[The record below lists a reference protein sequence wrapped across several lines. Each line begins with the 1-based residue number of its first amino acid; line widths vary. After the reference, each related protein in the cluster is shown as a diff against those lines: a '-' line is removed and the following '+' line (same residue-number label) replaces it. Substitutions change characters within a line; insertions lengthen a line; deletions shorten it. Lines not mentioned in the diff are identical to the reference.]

1 LHHAGRSDF
10 GDVVFE
16 VDLTEGSE
24 NRRTNF
30 ENGGWNGVTEDKMAL
45 VVEGLW
51 EGLIIDEGVPGFTT
65 CWSRRD
71 N

>member
-1 LHHAGRSDF
+1 LHHAGRGDF

-30 ENGGWNGVTEDKMAL
+30 ENGSWNGVTEDKMAL
-45 VVEGLW
+45 IVEGLW
-51 EGLIIDEGVPGFTT
+51 EGLIIDEGVPGFATS
-65 CWSRRD
+65 WSGRD